1 MENLLMSTSLITLRT
16 DEKKK
21 FLLPFGDIHLGHA
34 NTDISMVNGYLTWA
48 KMNNAW
54 ILLMGDLIENNNK
67 RSVGAGVYEQTMNPD
82 DQVEEVIDMLMPMKD
97 QIIGC
102 LTGNHEERLF
112 KDSGLDPSRFI
123 AKALGCPYMRYAG
136 FIRAYVNQ
144 IPYTIYA
151 THGGSGSSTT
161 AGKINAV
168 QKLALIA
175 DADVYLMGP
184 VHDVGDFPRIQKVY
198 DKRSK
203 TIIDRRQHFVLTGN
217 YITYNDSYGEMKN
230 YIPPKLGA
238 PRIRLSGTEL
248 DTHVS
253 I

>member
-1 MENLLMSTSLITLRT
+1 VTLRT
-16 DEKKK
+16 SDKKK
-21 FLLPFGDIHLGHA
+21 FLLPFGDIHIGHA
-34 NTDISMVNGYLTWA
+34 NSDLDLMQGYLDWA
-48 KMNNAW
+48 KEKDAW

-82 DQVEEVIDMLMPMKD
+82 DQVDEVISMLLPYKD
-97 QIIGC
+97 QIVGC

-112 KDSGLDPSRFI
+112 KDSGLDPSRLI
-123 AKALGCPYMRYAG
+123 AKVLGCPYLRYAG
-136 FIRAYVNQ
+136 FLRAYVNG

-151 THGGSGSSTT
+151 THGGSGASTT
-161 AGKINAV
+161 SGKINAV

-175 DADVYLMGP
+175 DADVYLMGH
-184 VHDVGDFPRIQKVY
+184 VHDVGDFPRSQKVY
-198 DKRSK
+198 DKKSK

-217 YITYNDSYGEMKN
+217 YLTYNDSYGEMKN

-238 PRIRLSGTEL
+238 PRIRLDGERL